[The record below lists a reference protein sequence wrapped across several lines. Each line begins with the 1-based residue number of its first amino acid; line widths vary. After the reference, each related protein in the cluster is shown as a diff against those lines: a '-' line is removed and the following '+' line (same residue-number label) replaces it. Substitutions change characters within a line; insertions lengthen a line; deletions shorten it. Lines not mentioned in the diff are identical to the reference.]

1 MGIPCQKSMLPGV
14 NKWRPVTNA
23 QNNRSLA
30 QLNNYPPCNK
40 SPANNNSLCPMLLKS
55 PEQMFLKI
63 NHPFQQLGNKLR
75 KVRYDKPAS
84 MFIAGSL

>member
-1 MGIPCQKSMLPGV
+1 MHRITDP
-14 NKWRPVTNA
+14 
-23 QNNRSLA
+23 SL
-30 QLNNYPPCNK
+30 NSTTTPCNK